1 LDDIYSKYYFINTEI
16 FETSQGKIKLKKS
29 GKVLGQI
36 TATMTT
42 AMLTPIFAQL
52 AHGLSAEYGL
62 DEAAILALCQDVMKS
77 CVVKV
82 SNVDE
87 TPAEAPKVTTQKCSW
102 VMKRGGHEGES
113 CQRNSVDGQQ
123 HCKQHSLLAE
133 KEKTKPQ
140 PEIKPKCTYMFT
152 RGDNA
157 GKQCTSNAVKCTM
170 PIHVVA
176 CSSHEKSLYQKALK
190 DQEAVA
196 KSTET
201 VPEEQVAQPQVVAEP
216 KIAPITEEPVQDP
229 KPVAEEKKP
238 KKRAAPKKK

>member
-1 LDDIYSKYYFINTEI
+1 
-16 FETSQGKIKLKKS
+16 
-29 GKVLGQI
+29 
-36 TATMTT
+36 MTT

-62 DEAAILALCQDVMKS
+62 DEAAILTLCQDVMKS

-113 CQRNSVDGQQ
+113 CQRNAVDGHQ

-140 PEIKPKCTYMFT
+140 PEIKPKCTYVFT

-170 PIHVVA
+170 LIHVVA

-190 DQEAVA
+190 DQEALA
-196 KSTET
+196 KSAET
-201 VPEEQVAQPQVVAEP
+201 VPEEHVAQQQVVTET
-216 KIAPITEEPVQDP
+216 KIAPAPITEEPVKDP